1 MAIEQEIIIKGDTSD
16 ADKKIAGVSKG
27 LEDVN
32 NNAKKSSKGI
42 SGMGTAVKG
51 LGVAFKAL
59 GIGLIVALV
68 SKLVEVFSK
77 NQKVV
82 DGLNTAMEFL
92 NITFND
98 FISFLLDNSGK
109 VVAFFKDIFEN
120 PLENIKKLGEA
131 IKDNI
136 IERFESLLEVLGFVG
151 EAFKKFIAGDFSG
164 ALDSVKEAGKELI
177 DVYTGVDNTIGKV
190 GDLVDKVS
198 NSVSE
203 YAKNTFDA
211 AKATVELSNSSELA
225 AAQQARLVEQFDRA
239 AEIQRQ
245 IRDDESKSI
254 KERQAANE
262 KLGEILEQQ
271 QQAMLRQADLQVA
284 YASSQLAINNNIE
297 NQIALTEALGN
308 KEGVLAQVEGFRS
321 EQIVNRIALRKEE
334 IELNNSIS
342 DAEKERQL
350 AQLEF
355 EAEQQL
361 TEELKLEK
369 LAERLELENEIILED
384 IERKRELYK
393 EGTQARVDAEIE
405 YLARKQEID
414 NELLNNQKEKAKA
427 EKEINQAVSDSNISI
442 AQQSIG
448 LIGEIAGE
456 GAEIGKGLALAQATI
471 SGIEGVQ
478 NAFTTA
484 SKSPITTVNPAYP
497 FIQAGIAGAFSIAQI
512 AKIASTNPSKG
523 GGGGSGASA
532 PSQPS
537 APSFNLVQGSASN
550 QIAESLQTQQQPIKA
565 IVVSSEMSNQQAV
578 DRNIKATA
586 SI

>member
-68 SKLVEVFSK
+68 AKLVEVFSK